1 MQIKDFVLG
10 GGVLWG
16 KKDRDEKEANSKD
29 LYP

>member
-1 MQIKDFVLG
+1 MQIKDFVL